1 MGSADTVAF
10 NICTFISALF
20 LLEFGADKFIDHT
33 AIVSRRIGVSQAL
46 VGLLT
51 AGAEWEEL
59 AVVVSAL
66 SLNRPSL
73 AIGNVIGSAISN
85 ILGAFSLGLLFH
97 SSNDA
102 IEFDNSAKIY
112 SALSLALTTFATF
125 VVYFAQAGLWK
136 VFGGILIALF
146 VVYIGSVVWAISKGR
161 MKAPELSDDEDS
173 DESDGEGAI
182 VREAAAATSAWA
194 EEDGEETPLLNGD
207 PDPPAE
213 DSRAPEQQPEP
224 ESGIVSQHAHHGHSL
239 LYHVG
244 FLVLGFVCL
253 TLASYVLSHSASSLT
268 TALGISDVLFGVIIL
283 SIATTL
289 PEKFV
294 AVLAGHRGH
303 RGILVANTVGS
314 NMFLLSLCLGIV
326 MLHTGGEF
334 DERKGRGNV
343 NVVELG
349 VLWVS
354 SLTFAATV
362 WLGTGKWSK
371 WIGSVMLGCYV
382 VFLVLEF
389 VIVRSVIAA

>member
-1 MGSADTVAF
+1 
-10 NICTFISALF
+10 
-20 LLEFGADKFIDHT
+20 
-33 AIVSRRIGVSQAL
+33 
-46 VGLLT
+46 
-51 AGAEWEEL
+51 
-59 AVVVSAL
+59 
-66 SLNRPSL
+66 
-73 AIGNVIGSAISN
+73 
-85 ILGAFSLGLLFH
+85 LGAFSLGLLFH

-136 VFGGILIALF
+136 AFGGILIALF

-389 VIVRSVIAA
+389 VIVRSVIAT